1 MEPIAKYI
9 SDLQESWNKTR
20 ERQGWKRLEVK
31 EFDCEIHGK
40 SKMLEWLSPEGE
52 LHPAN
57 CPQCRQIKHDLKAR
71 DELKAEAERVK
82 ALRLEKRLANAMIPM
97 RFKYKRLD
105 GFMADTEDK
114 KRVFEFMKR
123 YAENFDVE
131 ALQTGRS
138 VILSGGPGTGKT
150 HLSVGVANHVIEM
163 GGTAMFSTVAGL
175 VRRVRESWTNK
186 TETEQEV
193 IDLYSQPDLLIIDE
207 IGVQSGSENE
217 HQILFDIMNSRYE
230 NMRPT
235 ILLTN
240 LPILD
245 IRKPNGEVEKKGLQG
260 FVGDRVLD
268 RMREGGGKAFTLN
281 WTSYRANKSNEY
293 PVTESTAPTYKR
305 GSLK

>member
-1 MEPIAKYI
+1 MEQIGKVML
-9 SDLQESWNKTR
+9 DLQEKFYKMR
-20 ERQGWKRLEVK
+20 ESQGWRRMGEK
-31 EFDCEIHGK
+31 EIDCANHGK
-40 SKMLEWLSPEGE
+40 SRVMEWESPSGTFT
-52 LHPAN
+52 PAQ
-57 CPQCRQIKHDLKAR
+57 CMQCRQIKH
-71 DELKAEAERVK
+71 ELNQQEEEKAEFARIK
-82 ALRLEKRLANAMIPM
+82 AAKLEKRLANSMIPM
-97 RFKYKRLD
+97 RFKSKLLD
-105 GFMADTEDK
+105 GFTADTEEK
-114 KRVFEFMKR
+114 TRVFEFMKR

-131 ALQTGRS
+131 ALQAGRS

-150 HLSVGVANHVIEM
+150 HLSIGVANHVIEM

-245 IRKPNGEVEKKGLQG
+245 IRKQNGEVEKKGLQG

-281 WTSYRANKSNEY
+281 WTSYRAKAQGE
-293 PVTESTAPTYKR
+293 
-305 GSLK
+305 

>member
-1 MEPIAKYI
+1 MEPIGKYMAEF
-9 SDLQESWNKTR
+9 QEAWNKSR
-20 ERQGWKRLEVK
+20 ERQGWKRLDEK
-31 EFDCEIHGK
+31 EFDCEMHGK

-52 LHPAN
+52 LHPAT
-57 CPQCRQIKHDLKAR
+57 CPQCRQIKHEIKAQ
-71 DELKAEAERVK
+71 EEAKAEAARIKAVK
-82 ALRLEKRLANAMIPM
+82 LEKRLANAMIPL
-97 RFKYKRLD
+97 RFKHKRLD
-105 GFMADTEDK
+105 GFAADTDEK

-150 HLSVGVANHVIEM
+150 HLSIGVANHVIEM

-175 VRRVRESWTNK
+175 VRRVRESWSDK

-260 FVGDRVLD
+260 FIGDRVLD

-281 WTSYRANKSNEY
+281 WTSYRANRAQE
-293 PVTESTAPTYKR
+293 ES
-305 GSLK
+305 

>member
-1 MEPIAKYI
+1 MEPIGKYMAEF
-9 SDLQESWNKTR
+9 QESWNKSR
-20 ERQGWKRLEVK
+20 ERQGWKRLDEK
-31 EFDCEIHGK
+31 EFDCEMHGK

-52 LHPAN
+52 LHPAT
-57 CPQCRQIKHDLKAR
+57 CPQCRQIKHEIKAQ
-71 DELKAEAERVK
+71 EEAKAEAARIK
-82 ALRLEKRLANAMIPM
+82 ALKLEKRLANAMIPL
-97 RFKYKRLD
+97 RFKHKRLD
-105 GFMADTEDK
+105 GFVADTDEK
-114 KRVFEFMKR
+114 KRVFEFIKR

-150 HLSVGVANHVIEM
+150 HLSIGVANHVIEM

-175 VRRVRESWTNK
+175 VRRVRESWSDK

-245 IRKPNGEVEKKGLQG
+245 IRKQNGEVEKKGLQG
-260 FVGDRVLD
+260 FIGDRVLD

-281 WTSYRANKSNEY
+281 WTSYRANRTQE
-293 PVTESTAPTYKR
+293 
-305 GSLK
+305 GS